1 MTLRAMWGVLAAA
14 AMLTACKT
22 SDGKCATNDNC
33 TKGQLCCSGV
43 CADPQTD
50 RNNCGVCGTVCGTMN
65 AASECN
71 AGICHLTCQ
80 SGFGNCNNS
89 PLDGCETKLSDSPS
103 NCGMCGH
110 SCAAPHSQGACL
122 SGQCASGACDMGF
135 KDCNT
140 SRQDG
145 CETPVL
151 TSTTDCGD
159 CGKVCDPQHTVSGR
173 CTNGGCQ
180 IGACETG
187 FDNCNGMPGDGCEV
201 DLSSDV
207 NHCGD
212 CTTVCD
218 ANLKCIGGHCTGGG
232 LLIYGGLDDLSNQ
245 VPTDAVTSFDTATH
259 TFVQLATVGP
269 GPGARYGHLAVWDA
283 ATNRM
288 LVWGGFDQV
297 GAADTLVHT
306 LDFSSQPPV
315 WSTLTTTGTPPSSR
329 GFLEYG
335 FDAANRVLYLY
346 GGGDISQT
354 TFSDT
359 FKLDLTTNN
368 WTQLDPVTPT
378 RSFGVGAFENG
389 RFVIGLGMDL
399 SSGMAQPGFAAFDPD
414 GGWTTPSPSGV
425 IPSGRAG
432 ASTLGD
438 ASPLV
443 FLGGFDPA
451 GGVGDSRTFVTDES
465 SGGFSLST
473 PNYTLAPPARAY
485 AGSAAAGDGKRYLFG
500 GYMVALGQVTFDL
513 WSLDLD
519 GGWVMESDGGSP
531 LDPDAGFDADAGT
544 WVPSHKGAVLPT
556 MVAR

>member
-1 MTLRAMWGVLAAA
+1 
-14 AMLTACKT
+14 MLTACKT

-103 NCGMCGH
+103 NCGMCGR

-232 LLIYGGLDDLSNQ
+232 LLIYGGLNDIMTPIPVGD
-245 VPTDAVTSFDTATH
+245 VTSYEPSTH
-259 TFVQLATVGP
+259 RFLLLNTVGTSP
-269 GPGARYGHLAVWDA
+269 GPRFCHLAVWDA
-283 ATNRM
+283 PANRM
-288 LVWGGFDQV
+288 LVWGGFGNNA
-297 GAADTLVHT
+297 GATDTAVYA
-306 LDFSSQPPV
+306 LDFNQAPPA
-315 WSTLTTTGTPPSSR
+315 WSTLSVTTGTPSPR
-329 GFLEYG
+329 GCMEYG
-335 FDAANRVLYLY
+335 FDQGNRVLYIF
-346 GGGDISQT
+346 GGGDATGGS
-354 TFSDT
+354 
-359 FKLDLTTNN
+359 LTETWKFDVKSLA
-368 WTQLDPVTPT
+368 WTPLQAGSVT
-378 RSFGVGAFENG
+378 RSFGVGAFEGG
-389 RFVIGLGMDL
+389 RFVVGLGVDFTSTTA
-399 SSGMAQPGFAAFDPD
+399 SSGFAAFDPD
-414 GGWTTPSPSGV
+414 
-425 IPSGRAG
+425 AG
-432 ASTLGD
+432 TWVPLPEEGTVPGDRLGIQTLGD

-443 FLGGFDPA
+443 IFGGYDPA
-451 GGVGDSRTFVTDES
+451 GSGISDSRTFIGDES
-465 SGGFSLST
+465 GGGLSLGSPLWTVAPLARSYAGTTASQGQRFMYGGFIASSQ
-473 PNYTLAPPARAY
+473 
-485 AGSAAAGDGKRYLFG
+485 SEI
-500 GYMVALGQVTFDL
+500 FDL

-519 GGWVMESDGGSP
+519 GGWVMEADGGDLGSGP
-531 LDPDAGFDADAGT
+531 YDADAGT
-544 WVPSHKGAVLPT
+544 PVPLHKGAVLPS